1 MRAGLSCALLAFIP
15 LLAGC
20 HNNADRNRDRI
31 QAASFNNRFRCA
43 QLAQS
48 GNWENSAEGPF
59 LDQIYYSPSLNT
71 CVFVMKQSF
80 PADKDGEVRNLAQIV
95 DGLSRKQIW
104 ANDPK
109 VGQTEEQVNSDVEQQ
124 LTKLQVVR

>member
-1 MRAGLSCALLAFIP
+1 
-15 LLAGC
+15 
-20 HNNADRNRDRI
+20 
-31 QAASFNNRFRCA
+31 
-43 QLAQS
+43 
-48 GNWENSAEGPF
+48 
-59 LDQIYYSPSLNT
+59 
-71 CVFVMKQSF
+71 MKQSF

>member
-1 MRAGLSCALLAFIP
+1 MRIRLFPGFLVIT

-20 HNNADRNRDRI
+20 ERSHDRDRNANSSFDR
-31 QAASFNNRFRCA
+31 RLRCA
-43 QLAQS
+43 QFAEA
-48 GNWENSAEGPF
+48 GTWENQTDGPF
-59 LDQIYYSPSLNT
+59 LDETYYSPTLDT

-80 PADKDGEVRNLAQIV
+80 PADKDGGIENLVQVV

-109 VGQTEEQVNSDVEQQ
+109 ARKTEQEVEAELNEE